1 MRLISLK
8 LKNFRQHADSEI
20 HFQNGVTA
28 VVGDNGTGKSTLLE
42 AISWAIYGTDAVRN
56 TKDTIIW
63 NKAAKY
69 ANNSGEKAKVRVEL
83 TFSLDNETYRVV
95 RELGKAELYHGSSP
109 TPTAISQGEVTKK
122 LISILGMIRQEF
134 FNTYFTGQ
142 KELNFLANMQP
153 AEKKIFINK
162 ILDYEKIRTARDKVR
177 VDKNNLDREMAAMK
191 QGLEDIDSLKEEK
204 KLYKE
209 KITAIDD
216 VLKNKRREQ
225 DFYAAEMG
233 KLQPKWN
240 ELKTQKEEFTK
251 LSTELNFT
259 NDKIADLKRNLEIL
273 KKEQEEIEIK
283 SKRFEEIKPLVQKY
297 KETEKRIL
305 EQETLQKNE
314 IRRQK
319 YLSDEQNIINEIQ
332 KIEANIKQIENK
344 ITEQKETQNK
354 AEALK
359 TEIQNLKEEI
369 ESALHKWT
377 SQKQETATLI
387 RQKEIEFEKTAKSLS
402 LIIEKGEEGECPT
415 CRRSLKGEFKQVT
428 DDFKKQIDDVNLEIK
443 ELSENEKQLK
453 EEPRELSSM
462 KNKYAERE
470 KTLADLNKA
479 LTLFEEAQRNFS
491 SLNKELE
498 SKKVALLQIKKSLN
512 EIPEGYDERTL
523 VSLKEEFANL
533 KKLYEEAISLKVSL
547 ENKDKINKNLEDAQ
561 NSLKI
566 LLTKTTECEERLK
579 TFSYSEEEYLKAEN
593 EIIEKQNLYLSL
605 QKEVLQTEGDLKE
618 ASAVMD
624 RIIKSEN
631 QFKEKMAVLKDKQTQ
646 LSQLFE
652 LERFYGLF
660 LDRLNE
666 QIRPEISDLASDYLS
681 KLTDGRYNIL
691 ELNEKYDICLRE
703 DESADIKA
711 VISGGEEDIANLCI
725 RLAISKLIAQRSGR
739 TLSLLILDEVFGSLD
754 ENRRNNV
761 VELLSNLSHDFE
773 QIILITHID
782 EIKESSQVDN
792 IIKLEFDAEKECS
805 IVTNGTIH
813 EQSLDEPELSVL

>member
-20 HFQNGVTA
+20 FFQNGVTA

-69 ANNSGEKAKVRVEL
+69 ANSGEKAKVRVEL
-83 TFSLDNETYRVV
+83 VFSLENETYKVV
-95 RELGKAELYHGSSP
+95 RELVKAELYHGSSQ
-109 TPTAISQGEVTKK
+109 TPIAISQGEVTKK
-122 LISILGMIRQEF
+122 LISILGMTRQEF

-142 KELNFLANMQP
+142 KELNFLANMPP
-153 AEKKIFINK
+153 AEKKLFINK

-177 VDKNNLDREMAAMK
+177 VDKNNLDREMTVMR

-209 KITAIDD
+209 KIASIENII
-216 VLKNKRREQ
+216 KNKRRELEI
-225 DFYAAEMG
+225 FAAELG
-233 KLQPKWN
+233 KLQPQWN
-240 ELKTQKEEFTK
+240 ELKTKKEEFTK
-251 LSTELNFT
+251 LSTELSFT
-259 NDKIADLKRNLEIL
+259 NDKITDLTKTLEIL

-283 SKRFEEIKPLVQKY
+283 SIRFEEIKPFVEKY
-297 KETEKRIL
+297 RQTEKLIL
-305 EQETLQKNE
+305 EQEKLQKNE
-314 IRRQK
+314 ILKQK
-319 YLSDEQNIINEIQ
+319 YLSDERNIKNETE
-332 KIEANIKQIENK
+332 KIEAKIREFEIKIKEHNNVQDKTAVLKGELQKIKTDIEAAQHNW
-344 ITEQKETQNK
+344 
-354 AEALK
+354 A
-359 TEIQNLKEEI
+359 
-369 ESALHKWT
+369 

-387 RQKEIEFEKTAKSLS
+387 KQNEKELDKTAKSLS
-402 LIIEKGEEGECPT
+402 LIIEKGEAGECPT
-415 CRRSLKGEFKQVT
+415 CKRSLKGEFTQVT
-428 DDFKKQIDDVNLEIK
+428 DDFKKQIDAVTKELN
-443 ELSENEKQLK
+443 ELSEKEKFLK
-453 EEPRELSSM
+453 EEPKELTVL
-462 KNKYAERE
+462 KAKYIEAEKE
-470 KTLADLNKA
+470 FAELNKA
-479 LTLFEEAQRNFS
+479 AVLFEETQKALKQ
-491 SLNKELE
+491 LNQELA
-498 SKKVALLQIKKSLN
+498 SKNEALLQIKKNLN
-512 EIPEGYDERTL
+512 DIPSGYDEAVL
-523 VSLKEEFANL
+523 ASLKEEYTNL
-533 KKLYEEAISLKVSL
+533 KILYEEGISLKVSM
-547 ENKDKINKNLEDAQ
+547 ENKSKIDRNFEEAEKN
-561 NSLKI
+561 SKI
-566 LLTKTTECEERLK
+566 LLTKKFDCEQRLK
-579 TFSYSEEEYLKAEN
+579 TFTYSEDDYQNAEK
-593 EIIEKQNLYLSL
+593 EIVEKQNLYLSL
-605 QKEVLQTEGDLKE
+605 QKEVLLTEGDLKE
-618 ASAVMD
+618 VSAILD

-631 QFKEKMAVLKDKQTQ
+631 IFKEKLAILKDKQTQ
-646 LSQLFE
+646 FNQLLE

-711 VISGGEEDIANLCI
+711 VISGGEEDVANLCI

-739 TLSLLILDEVFGSLD
+739 ALSLLILDEVFGSLD

-792 IIKLEFDAEKECS
+792 IIKIEFDAEKECS
-805 IVTNGTIH
+805 VVTCGTMNETIG
-813 EQSLDEPELSVL
+813 ENLELAIS